1 MDFKNEV
8 FAPCTSIFEAAVTI
22 SRRSSLNDALSSYLE
37 ALKLSPRLAD
47 ATRGIAIVYERQA
60 SPLIDAGKYAEALR
74 LLKQSLNIYP
84 ENYVFHFQLGRTY
97 SLLKQEESAL
107 QAFNHALKLKPDFA
121 LAHYAKGLTLVGLDR
136 FEAALDEASALKPLD
151 EKLGNDLFDFVS
163 KTVLNIK
170 LAVLRQELEAQGTFS
185 NPVQVS
191 SGSMTEMIF
200 FIPTSF
206 ASCDVSWR
214 QSTATIAMNY
224 SSAALAALLYRFRIE
239 S

>member
-74 LLKQSLNIYP
+74 LLKQSLDIYP

-170 LAVLRQELEAQGTFS
+170 LAVLRQELEAQG
-185 NPVQVS
+185 S
-191 SGSMTEMIF
+191 SRIL
-200 FIPTSF
+200 
-206 ASCDVSWR
+206 CKL
-214 QSTATIAMNY
+214 
-224 SSAALAALLYRFRIE
+224 ALAL
-239 S
+239 